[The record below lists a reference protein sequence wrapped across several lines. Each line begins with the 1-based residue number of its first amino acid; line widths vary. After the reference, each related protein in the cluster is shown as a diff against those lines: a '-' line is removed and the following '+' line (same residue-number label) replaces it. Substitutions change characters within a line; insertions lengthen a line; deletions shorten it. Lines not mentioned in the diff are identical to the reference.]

1 MKKNMLTIVILALS
15 IINIIL
21 SAVIIFA
28 IVPTANK
35 TTQLVDKIAS
45 IVDLEMGSEAPSEPA
60 IGDISIH
67 TIPDK
72 LTINLADSGDGI
84 DHYAI
89 LTVSISVDST
99 NPDAVTVEPA
109 IDTNANEIKEI
120 VTEEFAKYTMADVTP
135 NKDNIKDQVLVRIRE
150 HFKSDCIMD
159 ISFGNILMK

>member
-15 IINIIL
+15 VINIIL

-45 IVDLEMGSEAPSEPA
+45 IVDLEMESEAPSEPA
-60 IGDISIH
+60 VADLKIH

-84 DHYAI
+84 SHYAI
-89 LTVSISVDST
+89 LTVSISVDSK
-99 NPDAVTVEPA
+99 NADAVTVEPV
-109 IDTNANEIKEI
+109 IETNANEIKEI
-120 VTEEFAKYTMADVTP
+120 VTEEFAKYTMADVTA
-135 NKDNIKDQVLVRIRE
+135 NKDQIKEQVLVRIQE
-150 HFKSDCIMD
+150 YFKSDCITN
-159 ISFGNILMK
+159 ISFGNILMQ